1 MNRENVFAIL
11 EKKADL
17 PTLPAVMTR
26 LTSVVNDPN
35 ADASQVAKIIKD
47 DPAMTARI
55 LKLVNSA
62 AYFAGENISS
72 IQHAVARMGFT
83 AIKNVALSTSV
94 FKAFDP
100 RQSTGF
106 NRQEFWRHSVCVGIA
121 ANVLYRK
128 TESTF
133 ERKMQRDIMHLAG
146 LLHDIGKIVFESQF
160 RDQFMEAVRA
170 ASTDSRPLF
179 EAEREVFGVDHCEV
193 GAWLAER
200 WKLAPAVVAAIRCHH
215 DPESAEPAHLDLVR
229 LCHTANHICNLEHI
243 GDGGD
248 NTAPSYNIGV
258 WKRLGLGVR
267 DIAEMVAE
275 VVEQSKMSETLM
287 AFG

>member
-1 MNRENVFAIL
+1 MNRESVFATL
-11 EKKADL
+11 EKKTDL

-26 LTSVVNDPN
+26 LTAIVNNPN

-47 DPAMTARI
+47 DPAMTTRI
-55 LKLVNSA
+55 LKVVNSA

-72 IQHAVARMGFT
+72 IQHAVARMGFA

-100 RQSTGF
+100 KQSSGF
-106 NRQEFWRHSVCVGIA
+106 DRQEFWRHSVCVGIA
-121 ANVLYRK
+121 ANVLYKR
-128 TESTF
+128 TETTF
-133 ERKMQRDIMHLAG
+133 ERKMQRDTMHLAG
-146 LLHDIGKIVFESQF
+146 LLHDIGKIIFESQF
-160 RDQFMEAVRA
+160 RTEFMSAVRI
-170 ASTDSRPLF
+170 ASETSRPLF
-179 EAEREVFGVDHCEV
+179 EAEREVFGVDHAEM
-193 GAWLAER
+193 GGWLAER
-200 WKLAPAVVAAIRCHH
+200 WKLAPAVVAVIRCHH
-215 DPESAEPAHLDLVR
+215 EPENAETAHLDLVR

-248 NTAPSYNIGV
+248 TTAPSFNIGV

-267 DIAEMVAE
+267 DISEMVGE
-275 VVEQSKMSETLM
+275 VIEQSKMSETLM